1 MKAKAIRKIFQ
12 SPVEPEKGETMMKLT
27 YEKNGDYLI
36 PMVQMDEQPKG
47 TLTKY
52 GRMRKNYLQEH
63 KNGIYTG
70 LLLKGKLKEH
80 LLTIQEQ
87 AEERLELLIEQM
99 KANEGVTEALKEENQ
114 MLWVQKMNNIQH
126 SAEEIVLE
134 ELIYS

>member
-1 MKAKAIRKIFQ
+1 
-12 SPVEPEKGETMMKLT
+12 MKLA
-27 YEKNGDYLI
+27 YEKKGDYLI
-36 PMVQMDEQPKG
+36 PMVRMDEQPQG

-99 KANEGVTEALKEENQ
+99 KASEGVTETLKEENQ
-114 MLWVQKMNNIQH
+114 MLWVQKMNNIRH

>member
-1 MKAKAIRKIFQ
+1 
-12 SPVEPEKGETMMKLT
+12 
-27 YEKNGDYLI
+27 
-36 PMVQMDEQPKG
+36 MDEQPQG

-99 KANEGVTEALKEENQ
+99 KASEGVTETLKEENQ
-114 MLWVQKMNNIQH
+114 MLWVQKMNNIRH